1 MNNHGCASSPGCVS
15 FHTCGLPVIGE
26 ADYVFL
32 SGTLPALRRGLE
44 LAKQGKKIIVAVQ
57 GTCLAEEICQ
67 TFQYRLTKEESAFF
81 PEEAKTGRLGLLRPD
96 EGKRC
101 LEERCLEAGI
111 KLLYGVWPVDCREWK
126 ESTCAGSGEKSG
138 GCAGKK
144 LLRVAAK
151 GGLFGILCEQVWME
165 AYASREAYASMEA
178 CEPSEPAYGS
188 HQIHEYTYTALVGGL
203 PEKETVEKEGRAEWK
218 PSHPGK
224 ELHPAKEQELSYF
237 LQAEEGK
244 GILTVALPPFLPVG
258 QAYLGEI
265 ITSVYARIKR
275 EFPCLELGR
284 FAPRPALV
292 PAEERGSLGRENSR
306 VTGKWVPFPIRED
319 TAGRRE
325 EIAADPVSCHG
336 PVRISVRTGNGLP
349 EEGRHR
355 CLSIANE
362 VLCDTQEYDLIV
374 AGGGTAGAMA
384 ALYGARGGLKTVL
397 LEPQYTLGGT
407 STVGGVSTY
416 WFGNRFCDVR
426 EIDAKTQRIAEPL
439 KLPRREG
446 IWSESDDFHP
456 GIRGEVLTRLCLEAG
471 VTIRFGQ
478 LVFGTICEETPEGGS
493 RCIGVAAAGGD
504 GAKYPAPIHAYYGK
518 AVVDATGDA
527 DLAVFSQAEAVYG
540 SARDYITY
548 WASLAQY
555 TDVNRYKNN
564 FSSMV
569 IAADPE
575 DFTRFILLGRRRGEA
590 ILDHGMYVS
599 MRESR
604 HIKGRYTVNLQDLM
618 QYRTYPDGLYTC
630 YSNYDPKGKLDA
642 DAIYCGMLPP
652 QVQIQI
658 PLSALLPCDKNG
670 GRIEGLYVAGKAVSA
685 TRNVFP
691 SIRMQPDLMH
701 QGAALGGLLAESL
714 KKGIYPEQMDA
725 QERRNFLLELTDDP
739 LTLPCRASGKR
750 DGFPYAPSDRRRL
763 KEQVDA
769 ITASSRSHWVDVP
782 FLYEEKE
789 ESEILSI
796 AAAPSEE
803 VLPLLLKRLETEAP
817 GKPEC
822 TEQEALRI
830 RLLELCLWHG
840 NREAFTS
847 MGNDPAEEM
856 SAFVFRELSRGML
869 PEREGSTMCAQL
881 LPDHGV
887 MPETVYRLN
896 LLGRSGRRGIL
907 PVFRKVL
914 ELLLASDRDYEDIH
928 KGIYH
933 YIESFA
939 YAAEHS
945 KNVDPEVSRE
955 FIPMLRSLTEL
966 PEFRDCL
973 RADRQVELMTERLQ
987 ILLLV
992 LGRAL
997 AGLGD
1002 SQGRMRLQEL
1012 EKEPAGLAIR
1022 LSARKALE
1030 EAGKMQGKTDKIW

>member
-1 MNNHGCASSPGCVS
+1 MNNHGCASR
-15 FHTCGLPVIGE
+15 HACGLPVIGE

-32 SGTLPALRRGLE
+32 SGTLQALRRGLE
-44 LAKQGKKIIVAVQ
+44 LAKQGKKIILAVR

-67 TFQYRLTKEESAFF
+67 TFQYRLTKEERAFF
-81 PEEAKTGRLGLLRPD
+81 PKEARTGNLGLLRPD

-126 ESTCAGSGEKSG
+126 ENTGAPAGEKSG
-138 GCAGKK
+138 DSSGKK

-165 AYASREAYASMEA
+165 ADASMEEA
-178 CEPSEPAYGS
+178 GASTEKTPAPAYGS
-188 HQIHEYTYTALVGGL
+188 SRIHGSDSIHRYTTYTALVGGL
-203 PEKETVEKEGRAEWK
+203 PENETVEKEGRATWK
-218 PSHPGK
+218 LTHPWKLSHPW
-224 ELHPAKEQELSYF
+224 KEQELSYF
-237 LQAEEGK
+237 LQGEEGN
-244 GILTVALPPFLPVG
+244 GILTVALPSFLSVG
-258 QAYLGEI
+258 QAHLGEI
-265 ITSVYARIKR
+265 ITAVYARIKQ
-275 EFPCLELGR
+275 EIPYLELGR

-319 TAGRRE
+319 SSAGRE
-325 EIAADPVSCHG
+325 ERGADPDSSHG
-336 PVRISVRTGNGLP
+336 PVRVSIRTGNGLP

-355 CLSIANE
+355 CLPIANE
-362 VLCDTQEYDLIV
+362 VICDIQEYDLIV

-416 WFGNRFCDVR
+416 WFGNRFRDVR
-426 EIDAKTQRIAEPL
+426 EIDSETERMAGPL

-446 IWSESDDFHP
+446 IWSETDDFHP

-478 LVFGTICEETPEGGS
+478 LVFGTICEETPEGG
-493 RCIGVAAAGGD
+493 RCCRGVAAAGGD
-504 GAKYPAPIHAYYGK
+504 GVKYPAGINAYYGK
-518 AVVDATGDA
+518 AVVDATGDG
-527 DLAVFSQAEAVYG
+527 DLAVFSGAEAVYG

-575 DFTRFILLGRRRGEA
+575 DFTRFVLLGRRRGEGT
-590 ILDHGMYVS
+590 LDHGMYVS

-642 DAIYCGMLPP
+642 DVIYCGMLPP

-658 PLSALLPCDKNG
+658 PLSALLPCDRNG

-701 QGAALGGLLAESL
+701 QGAVLGGLLAESL
-714 KKGIYPEQMDA
+714 KRGLYPEQMDTE
-725 QERRNFLLELTDDP
+725 ERRHFLLELTDDP
-739 LTLPCRASGKR
+739 LTLPCRTGGKGDGYSASPADGK
-750 DGFPYAPSDRRRL
+750 RL

-789 ESEILSI
+789 ESEILSV
-796 AAAPSEE
+796 AAAPSGE
-803 VLPLLLKRLETEAP
+803 VLPLLRKRLEAEVP
-817 GKPEC
+817 GKPE
-822 TEQEALRI
+822 QEELRI
-830 RLLELCLWHG
+830 RLLELCLWHE
-840 NREAFTS
+840 NKETCAS
-847 MGNDPAEEM
+847 VGNDLAEEM
-856 SAFVFRELSRGML
+856 SAFVFRELSRGKL
-869 PEREGSTMCAQL
+869 PERKGSTMCAQL

-896 LLGRSGRRGIL
+896 LLGRSGRRCIL

-914 ELLLASDRDYEDIH
+914 ELLLAADRDYEDIH

-939 YAAEHS
+939 YAAEHC
-945 KNVDPEVSRE
+945 KEIDPEVSRE
-955 FIPMLRSLTEL
+955 FIPMLRSLTDL

-973 RADRQVELMTERLQ
+973 KADRQVELLTERLQ
-987 ILLLV
+987 ILLLI

-1002 SQGRMRLQEL
+1002 AQGRKRLQEL
-1012 EKEPAGLAIR
+1012 EKEPAGLAVR

-1030 EAGKMQGKTDKIW
+1030 EAGKPQGKPDKIW